1 MELGYDTFSTE
12 LPDDI
17 FELLL
22 ELGSEIGIDPFSS
35 VESENY
41 FCELLKNYTGNKNE
55 IREYFE
61 SEIKKDFQVM
71 KEKPQWIQGDDWQFN
86 KGKPMIFVG
95 QLDTITIRDGVS
107 YGTSFFVFWDCKDG
121 TTKTVTHSD

>member
-1 MELGYDTFSTE
+1 MEHRYDTFSTE

-41 FCELLKNYTGNKNE
+41 FCELLKNYCGNKNK

-61 SEIKKDFQVM
+61 SEIKKGNNSQ
-71 KEKPQWIQGDDWQFN
+71 
-86 KGKPMIFVG
+86 
-95 QLDTITIRDGVS
+95 
-107 YGTSFFVFWDCKDG
+107 
-121 TTKTVTHSD
+121 H

>member
-1 MELGYDTFSTE
+1 MEHRYDTFSTE

-17 FELLL
+17 FKLLL
-22 ELGSEIGIDPFSS
+22 ELGGKIGIDPFSS

-41 FCELLKNYTGNKNE
+41 FIKLLKNYHGNKEE

-61 SEIKKDFQVM
+61 NTIKNDFKTM
-71 KEKPQWIQGDDWQFN
+71 KEKPHWLQGCDWQFN

-95 QLDTITIRDGVS
+95 QLDTTIQRDGVS
-107 YGTSFFVFWDCKDG
+107 YGTSFFVFWDYKDG
-121 TTKTVTHSD
+121 TTKTVTQSD